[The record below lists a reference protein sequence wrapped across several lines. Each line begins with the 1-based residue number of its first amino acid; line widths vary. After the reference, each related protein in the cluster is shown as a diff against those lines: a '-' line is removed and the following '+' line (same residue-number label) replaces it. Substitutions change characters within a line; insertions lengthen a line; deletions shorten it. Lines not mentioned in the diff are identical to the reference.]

1 MGIMTRI
8 ICAGLLVL
16 LATISAVAIVRA
28 YPLQP
33 IGVCYAIDDGH
44 VETTYVNVPASG
56 AYPISSEGSVEQID
70 GGFIAR
76 HEVRFEYRVR
86 RVFLPGVLR

>member
-1 MGIMTRI
+1 MAGVVRI

-28 YPLQP
+28 YPIQP
-33 IGVCYAIDDGH
+33 VGVCYAIDDGH
-44 VETTYVNVPASG
+44 VETTYVNVPNSG
-56 AYPISSEGSVEQID
+56 AYPIASEGSIEQID

-76 HEVRFEYRVR
+76 HAVRFEYRVR
-86 RVFLPGVLR
+86 RVWLPQVTR